1 MQTKINF
8 KSIPYLQAGRGN
20 FRPPQ
25 HSPQMML
32 MKRMGPFANPQRQR
46 QKIYNHP
53 YMEMD
58 HIYGVSFAIFKN
70 KKPD

>member
-1 MQTKINF
+1 
-8 KSIPYLQAGRGN
+8 
-20 FRPPQ
+20 
-25 HSPQMML
+25 MML